1 MYEYT
6 PPQNKKAALECFPM
20 RLTILTPMLSSADF
34 PRSSAS
40 IIVGIL
46 AYAFGRHC
54 ACVCIPTFPVSQ
66 WPAYAAEHK
75 LLHVQLRV
83 KPRTPQTA
91 GLTGF
96 PNHRACRRSGSH
108 HG

>member
-1 MYEYT
+1 MFSNATDYSHT
-6 PPQNKKAALECFPM
+6 HAVH
-20 RLTILTPMLSSADF
+20 ADF
-34 PRSSAS
+34 PRPSAS

-83 KPRTPQTA
+83 KPRTLQTA

-96 PNHRACRRSGSH
+96 PNHRACRHSGSH